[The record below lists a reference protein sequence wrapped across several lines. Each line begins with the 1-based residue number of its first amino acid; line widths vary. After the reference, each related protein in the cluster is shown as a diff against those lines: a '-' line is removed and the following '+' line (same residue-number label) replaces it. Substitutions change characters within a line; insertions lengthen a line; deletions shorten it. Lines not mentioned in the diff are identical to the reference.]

1 MTSRNLLGATALS
14 TGLLVSFV
22 AATPALAAA
31 AQPTPP
37 GTPPTAATPAPV
49 ASVNSTDKSIVIT
62 GSRIRL
68 PNLQSLE
75 PTTTYNFN
83 DARERNFTNVA
94 DALNELP
101 GIRGSVTPAG
111 SQGSFG
117 QGVNFVNTY
126 GLGSNRTLTL
136 VNGRRFVTSNPATNF
151 GNASPGTQTD
161 LNVIPD
167 ILVDRI
173 DVVSVGGAPVYGSD
187 AISGVVNVILRSK
200 YNGVE
205 LQGVSGITE
214 ENDNFRWNVSAL
226 VGHNFLNDRLNLT
239 FAVSHDDVDGV
250 LYNDRAFLR
259 KNIGTVVNPSTASA
273 LASRAPGVTF
283 LNDGRLNPDIGYNDS
298 TTDNFPGTVL
308 ARDVGIPLLT
318 QGGLITSSN
327 VSCASALNPA
337 SCFGVVSPNALFFDD
352 QGNLQHFNQGVWSGA
367 NTSAALVGGDGSR
380 VFKFNDYSQITS
392 DLRRTIF
399 NGFATFAVTPDIDF
413 FFEGTHY
420 QSRADELVQQP
431 TFNSNLF
438 SGTSG
443 ALTFSVNSP
452 FLTPQARA
460 TLQSRGVTTF
470 AISRASVDL
479 ADVTGFNKTKINRA
493 VGGFRGSFK
502 ALGRDMTFETYLNY
516 GKAKIDEHNQDVNA
530 QHFVNAVNV
539 TTDSSGNIVCTTA
552 PTRAGGNGFA
562 SGGLTPIA
570 DPSCVP
576 LNPLGFGV
584 SSQAARDYVIAN
596 FVTRTEQEQFV
607 ANANVGG
614 SLFDIWGGPV
624 AFNVGVEHHEEKA
637 DFTPS
642 DFQRN
647 GLGRSVAIAPVHGKY
662 TLNEEFGEL
671 VVPILGPDN
680 HVPLFNRLQAF
691 GRARHTN
698 SSINGGFWSTTFGGI
713 WNPIRDIEFRGN
725 KTRSFRHP
733 ALTELF
739 LPIVSAFSTVP
750 DLCTP
755 GNRNAGP
762 APAVRNANCTAFLA
776 AFPNATPDPAG
787 TATVP
792 ILTGGNPHLQNE
804 TANSWTVG
812 AVLRPRF
819 IPRLSASVD
828 YVNIHLENPISSLS
842 AANVASACFDNPDF
856 NTADVL
862 HANAFCSLIHRDP
875 TTGRVVND
883 PANPGLQ
890 VGYVNGVEIKYQG
903 IQGTVN
909 YDFPVN
915 LAMLHGRFSLGGDW
929 LYTLYRE
936 SNITGVA
943 PSPSHGIIGDPAFA
957 GQLRLRYAENNWGL
971 NTTINYVGK
980 QLFSRLNRQQG
991 QPGQG
996 RDARELDHLED
1007 YAIVGAGL
1015 FVDPIQK
1022 LRLTFAVN
1030 NLFNYQGMTYR
1041 GELVPASYVD
1051 LLGRRYTVSA
1061 RVRF

>member
-1 MTSRNLLGATALS
+1 MTYRNLLGATALQ
-14 TGLLVSFV
+14 TGALFSFV
-22 AATPALAAA
+22 AATPAVAAA
-31 AQPTPP
+31 AQPTQPATTVP
-37 GTPPTAATPAPV
+37 ATTVPTIAAPV
-49 ASVNSTDKSIVIT
+49 DKSIVIT

-111 SQGSFG
+111 AQGSFG

-136 VNGRRFVTSNPATNF
+136 VNGRRFVSSNPATNF

-200 YNGVE
+200 YNGLEV
-205 LQGVSGITE
+205 QGVSGITE

-226 VGHNFLNDRLNLT
+226 WGHNFFNDRLNLT

-250 LYNDRAFLR
+250 LYNDRGFLR
-259 KNIGTVVNPSTASA
+259 KNIGGVVNPTTAQA

-318 QGGLITSSN
+318 QGGLITSTN
-327 VSCASALNPA
+327 VSCASPLNPA
-337 SCFGVVSPNALFFDD
+337 SCFGLNSPNALFFDD

-380 VFKFNDYSQITS
+380 VFKFNDFSQITS
-392 DLRRTIF
+392 NLRRTIANAF
-399 NGFATFAVTPDIDF
+399 VTFAITPDIDF

-438 SGTSG
+438 SGSSG
-443 ALTFSVNSP
+443 QLTFMTTSP
-452 FLTPQARA
+452 FLTSQARQ
-460 TLQSRGVTTF
+460 TLQSRGVTLF
-470 AISRASVDL
+470 QISRASTDL
-479 ADVTGFNKTKINRA
+479 ADLTGFNKTKINRA
-493 VGGFRGSFK
+493 VGGVRGSFN
-502 ALGRDMTFETYLNY
+502 ALGRDMTFETYVNY

-530 QHFVNAVNV
+530 QKFVNAVNV

-552 PTRAGGNGFA
+552 ATRTGGNGFA

-576 LNPLGFGV
+576 LNPLGFGI

-596 FVTRTEQEQFV
+596 VVTRTAQEQFV
-607 ANANVGG
+607 ANANIGG

-624 AFNVGVEHHEEKA
+624 AFNVGVEHREEKA
-637 DFTPS
+637 DFTP
-642 DFQRN
+642 DPFQLA
-647 GLGRSVAIAPVHGKY
+647 GLGRSVAIAAVHGKY

-680 HVPLFNRLQAF
+680 HIPLFNRLQAF
-691 GRARHTN
+691 GRARHTH
-698 SSINGGFWSTTFGGI
+698 SSINGGAWATTFGGI
-713 WNPIRDIEFRGN
+713 WNPVSDIEFRGN

-733 ALTELF
+733 AVTELF
-739 LPIVSAFSTVP
+739 LPIVGAFSTVP

-762 APAVRNANCTAFLA
+762 APTVRNANCTAFLA

-792 ILTGGNPHLQNE
+792 ILTGGNPNLANE
-804 TANSWTVG
+804 QADSWTIG
-812 AVLRPRF
+812 TVLRPHF

-828 YVNIHLENPISSLS
+828 YVNIHLKNPISSLS

-862 HANAFCSLIHRDP
+862 HANPFCALIHRDP

-890 VGYVNGVEIKYQG
+890 VGYVNGVEIKYRG

-909 YDFPVN
+909 YDLPVH
-915 LAMLHGRFSLGGDW
+915 LGFLRGRLGLGGDW
-929 LYTLYRE
+929 LYTLYRLT
-936 SNITGVA
+936 NITGVA
-943 PSPSHGIIGDPAFA
+943 PTANHGIIGDPQFA
-957 GQLRLRYAENNWGL
+957 GQLRVRYSENNWGL
-971 NTTINYVGK
+971 NTTVNYVGK
-980 QLFSRLNRQQG
+980 QLFSRLNRVQG

-996 RDARELDHLED
+996 RDAREIDHLED
-1007 YAIVGAGL
+1007 YAIIGAGL
-1015 FVDPIQK
+1015 FVDPTK
-1022 LRLTFAVN
+1022 RLRLTFSVN

-1051 LLGRRYTVSA
+1051 LLGRRYAVSA
-1061 RVRF
+1061 RMRF